1 MSTETKT
8 VAQYTAIGGATVTIT
23 EQSGYIDIYI
33 PTEHLVSCNG
43 CDETHTEDWGFDVWH
58 DEFGDGPQ
66 PNFDSTGKQALPAAR
81 TWAQEHAQTCRAL
94 PTT

>member
-8 VAQYTAIGGATVTIT
+8 VAQYKTHEGATVTIA
-23 EQSGYIDIYI
+23 EQSGYIDIHI
-33 PTEHLVSCNG
+33 PTEHFVSCNG

-66 PNFDSTGKQALPAAR
+66 PNFDSTGQHALPVAR
-81 TWAQEHAQTCRAL
+81 TWAQTHAETCRAL
-94 PTT
+94 PNQ